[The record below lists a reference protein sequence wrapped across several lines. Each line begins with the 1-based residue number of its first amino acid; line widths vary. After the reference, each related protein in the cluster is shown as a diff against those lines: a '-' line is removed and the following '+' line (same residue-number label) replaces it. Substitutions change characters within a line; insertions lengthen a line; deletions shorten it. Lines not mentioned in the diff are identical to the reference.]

1 MKKIVEKSVES
12 ELRRTVRAGVEIGK
26 VMMNSG
32 PWGGEPKCAAGRG
45 RSARCTVE
53 IVGEECEMV
62 RGVGVA
68 PPNVSC

>member
-1 MKKIVEKSVES
+1 M
-12 ELRRTVRAGVEIGK
+12 
-26 VMMNSG
+26 MMNSG

-45 RSARCTVE
+45 RSARCRPTVE

-68 PPNVSC
+68 PPNDAPC